1 MTISRFYRTCFYNE
15 AVEAMG
21 RAGLLSKVLHLRYKK
36 LGAFFKI
43 FNESSELRKAHP
55 FLCRALK
62 MCALP
67 SYLGSAASTKQ
78 KVKRCSK
85 LRYCPF
91 CWNRM
96 MCKSYTRMTYK
107 KDKIPGYKYFYS
119 EKVLLLPKDTPYTD
133 ICSAGLSM
141 FTPKWKYRKSE
152 GLKSGLIA
160 GVAEHLVVHSFKDKE
175 GVRSFK
181 LILRKIAYCHPD
193 SYFAK
198 TSICS
203 SSRLG
208 KAAVSFCSFPIS
220 MLYDGPLRTIKLDEA
235 FRRRRL
241 FRQYGSFY
249 GPS

>member
-1 MTISRFYRTCFYNE
+1 MTISRFYRSCFYNE

-21 RAGLLSKVLHLRYKK
+21 REGLLSKVLHLRYKK

-62 MCALP
+62 MCTLP
-67 SYLGSAASTKQ
+67 SYLGSGTSTKS

-107 KDKIPGYKYFYS
+107 KDKIPGYRYFYS
-119 EKVLLLPKDTPYTD
+119 EQVLLLSKDTPYTD
-133 ICSAGLSM
+133 ICSAGLGM
-141 FTPKWKYRKSE
+141 FTPSWKYRKSE

>member
-1 MTISRFYRTCFYNE
+1 
-15 AVEAMG
+15 MG
-21 RAGLLSKVLHLRYKK
+21 RTGLLSKVLHLRYKK